1 MHSAYSRSQAMFNW
15 SLGTDTQ
22 QQKAASPQLLRA
34 GQLQR

>member
-1 MHSAYSRSQAMFNW
+1 MRSNM

-22 QQKAASPQLLRA
+22 QQKAASPQMLRA